1 MSCKS
6 HIREK
11 FFIGFSFGAF
21 QAGAAYDNFHY
32 FIQLILRVI
41 KEGPFIGCY
50 KRPASMRL

>member
-21 QAGAAYDNFHY
+21 QAGAAYDNFYY

-41 KEGPFIGCY
+41 KGGPFIGCY
-50 KRPASMRL
+50 KRPASMKL